1 MTTVPTRGYKVKLE
15 SGQTIIAEISDRGWT
30 VKVKGDGW
38 RPGVHANAP
47 IWEDHKKWKDLPDT
61 LGIDAIAWNV
71 FRESVE
77 QQEADAARANP
88 EAEGV
93 AEEVPDGIKEAARR
107 IAEHGKP
114 LKFMLNTFNR
124 THKGDRLHAESQLI
138 GFGLQSAH
146 NTLGVFGTWD
156 GPSGKGKSDGAK
168 ACVRQLPPE
177 YVITSS
183 ITAKSLYHRA
193 KEGGMLPGSV
203 LYLDDKNIEAG
214 SDLEETLKRIQTF
227 YQEGAEHET
236 LDGKGGYIRTKL
248 PPRLLVVRT
257 YVDSN
262 DTDTQLKN
270 RTMDFGV
277 DSTRE
282 TDRAVCDLV
291 LKLSESGQT
300 TDIVME
306 QTLICRELWRDIK
319 SQVYRVRH
327 PAASQLI
334 EFSDVTNRRNPPLFM
349 DLVTGLACIRH
360 RQRITEEGPNGE
372 TILYANFEDYLD
384 AARLFNSQGDYLG
397 TRLDRSEFEA
407 VQYIKDQGPEGAS
420 ISGIFCHLAGKFP
433 ADGWNVQKVRRL
445 MDGRPDREIKGLADT
460 IPGIEPRWMTT
471 DNNSKYK
478 VYSIPGDL
486 SLGVRVTVHDP
497 RSRPTSCDDFSHLSH
512 RFPTLGKEENDINIP
527 LSPSSYPKY
536 PIKEN
541 EGGNDS
547 EESTTSSQEKN
558 DSFSGRE
565 DFGKSG
571 KRGNEN
577 ELLDM
582 GNPLF
587 PSGKSVGNHGKMGV
601 GPHPIKEDDPGLQAF
616 KAGMKKRT
624 CCLCRKSFSHDLTS
638 YYNNGQSGYVCAS
651 CHIYGQPPEPAT
663 ADSQTR
669 LDESPGRI
677 N

>member
-1 MTTVPTRGYKVKLE
+1 MTTASTRGYKVKLD
-15 SGQTIIAEISDRGWT
+15 GGVTLIAEISERGWT
-30 VKVKGDGW
+30 VKVTGDGW
-38 RPGVHANAP
+38 KPGIHASAP
-47 IWEDHKKWKDLPDT
+47 IWEDNKKWEAVPNT
-61 LGIDAIAWNV
+61 LGIDAVAWNE
-71 FRESVE
+71 FRASVE
-77 QQEADAARANP
+77 QQEAEAAKAKP
-88 EAEGV
+88 EAPVIEDTPESIKKV
-93 AEEVPDGIKEAARR
+93 ATR
-107 IAEHGKP
+107 IAEKGKP
-114 LKFMLNTFNR
+114 LKFMLDTFNR
-124 THKGDRLHAESQLI
+124 THKGDRLHGESQLI
-138 GFGLQSAH
+138 GFGLQSAY

-203 LYLDDKNIEAG
+203 LYLDDKNVEAG

-227 YQEGAEHET
+227 FQEGAEHET

-270 RTMDFGV
+270 RTMGFGV
-277 DSTRE
+277 DSSRE

-291 LKLSESGQT
+291 LKLAEEGQT
-300 TDIVME
+300 TDVITK
-306 QTLICRELWRDIK
+306 QTLICQELWRDIK

-334 EFSDVTNRRNPPLFM
+334 EFSDVSNRRNPGLFM

-397 TRLDRSEFEA
+397 TRLDKAEFEA
-407 VQYIKDQGPEGAS
+407 VQYIKDQGPEGATLN
-420 ISGIFCHLAGKFP
+420 GIFYHLSGKFP
-433 ADGWNVQKVRRL
+433 ADGWNTQKVRRL
-445 MDGRPDREIKGLADT
+445 MDGRPEREIKGLADT

-471 DNNSKYK
+471 DNNNGKYK

-486 SLGVRVTVHDP
+486 PLGVRVTVHDP
-497 RSRPTSCDDFSHLSH
+497 RSKPISGSDFSHLSH
-512 RFPTLGKEENDINIP
+512 RFPTLGKDENDINIP
-527 LSPSSYPKY
+527 LSHPSYPKY
-536 PIKEN
+536 PIKEK
-541 EGGNDS
+541 EGENNR
-547 EESTTSSQEKN
+547 EESTPLSQGKN
-558 DSFSGRE
+558 NSFSRKE

-571 KRGNEN
+571 KTRNEN
-577 ELLDM
+577 EPLDT
-582 GNPLF
+582 GNRLF
-587 PSGKSVGNHGKMGV
+587 PYGKSPGKPG
-601 GPHPIKEDDPGLQAF
+601 KTRDDPHLRREENPGLETF
-616 KAGMKKRT
+616 KAGMARRQ
-624 CCLCRKSFSHDLTS
+624 CCLCGQTSPYDLTP
-638 YYNNGQSGYVCAS
+638 YYNNGQSGYICS
-651 CHIYGQPPEPAT
+651 NCHIYGPPSEPT
-663 ADSQTR
+663 RENGSQTR
-669 LDESPGRI
+669 LEEAL
-677 N
+677 